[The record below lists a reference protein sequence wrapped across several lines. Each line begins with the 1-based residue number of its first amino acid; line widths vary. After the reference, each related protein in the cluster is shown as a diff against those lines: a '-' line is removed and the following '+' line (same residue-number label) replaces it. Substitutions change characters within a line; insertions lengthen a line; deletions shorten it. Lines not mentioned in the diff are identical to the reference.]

1 MRLPRSLQSL
11 AMTKQNCD
19 APSKSYLSILRNSG
33 LFHFVFWLL
42 VLTSFCAKKLPPTSP
57 DRFAPRLK
65 KIETVDRLHI
75 RLKFSEPIDTRS
87 IAKDDFSITADSS
100 TLRVLSVSSA
110 EDPNSLLLLTE
121 PQKLIGYDVHGLVR
135 DTANNITRFQKSFI
149 GSTQPDTVPP
159 HIIAIAPSVSAV
171 RVRKNFTIR
180 LIFSEPMDTT
190 KALAY
195 AILPGAL
202 KNRIG
207 LRWAPDQAGLSFAIT
222 DSLGPDTT
230 VYFIFAPTLPDL
242 EGNPLVAPGFTVF
255 TTDSA
260 LPASSVSGSLKF
272 RAQALAN
279 GVILFYQK
287 NESFAGAIS
296 DYLGGF
302 SVPIAPGA
310 YSIKAFADT
319 AATGTAQLFL
329 EQPTVTTET
338 KNLELELKPLPTPM
352 RLNELLQ

>member
-11 AMTKQNCD
+11 AMTNF
-19 APSKSYLSILRNSG
+19 LNSG
-33 LFHFVFWLL
+33 LFLFACSLL
-42 VLTSFCAKKLPPTSP
+42 TLTAFCAKKLPPTSP

-65 KIETVDRLHI
+65 KIETVDRLHV

-87 IAKDDFSITADSS
+87 IAKNDFTITTDSS

-110 EDPNSLLLLTE
+110 EDPNSLLLLTD
-121 PQKLIGYDVHGLVR
+121 PQKPIGYAVSGLVR
-135 DTANNITRFQKSFI
+135 DTANNMTRFQMSFI

-171 RVRKNFTIR
+171 RVRKNFAIR
-180 LIFSEPMDTT
+180 LLFSEPMDTT
-190 KALAY
+190 QALAY
-195 AILPGAL
+195 AIMPGAL

-207 LRWAPDQAGLSFAIT
+207 LRWTPDQAGLSFAIT

-260 LPASSVSGSLKF
+260 LPASSVSGSLTF
-272 RAQALAN
+272 RARPVAQ
-279 GVILFYQK
+279 GIIFFYQK
-287 NESFAGAIS
+287 NEPFAGAIS

-310 YSIKAFADT
+310 YRIKAFADT
-319 AATGTAQLFL
+319 TRTGTAQLFV

-338 KNLELELKPLPTPM
+338 KNVEFELQPLVTPR